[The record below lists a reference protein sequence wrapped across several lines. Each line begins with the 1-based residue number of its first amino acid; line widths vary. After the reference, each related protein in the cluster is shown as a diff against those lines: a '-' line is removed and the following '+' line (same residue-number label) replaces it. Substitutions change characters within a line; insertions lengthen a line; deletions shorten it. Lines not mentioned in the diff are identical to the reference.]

1 MNVNFNQLDT
11 DFKAV
16 TLAAELIE
24 QGSVAADNIVIL
36 PVGPQKRAYAKEIEN
51 VTNYTSIYRNRPMLV
66 ININREGLYDMLP
79 EGLFHQSPASSV
91 MITEEEMIKD
101 IAARR
106 EEEKQAR
113 LLFAPLETELYHI
126 RTVVELYENR
136 LDKKSDYDELV
147 NIFLK
152 EWREFKCFTNE
163 QMVILMHVL
172 PVIHEQRNNL
182 AFIGNVL
189 SIMFKSHFELQ
200 YELKRTSSSTVE
212 SEHLATKLGIG
223 ILGVNFIAGQ
233 VYEPEEELTITIG
246 PVTANQMLNYLPGT
260 RAAQALDVLLSYFIP
275 LQTIVNTKF
284 VVGAECQKT
293 VLGLEQENSCLGFT
307 TYLGTI
313 NY

>member
-1 MNVNFNQLDT
+1 MIVNPNQIDT

-24 QGSVAADNIVIL
+24 QGKVANDEVVIL
-36 PVGPQKRAYAKEIEN
+36 PIGPKKRAYAKEIDGITTYQS
-51 VTNYTSIYRNRPMLV
+51 VYRNREMLA

-91 MITEEEMIKD
+91 MITEEAMVKD
-101 IAARR
+101 IVARR

-113 LLFAPLETELYHI
+113 LFFAPLETELYHI
-126 RTVVELYENR
+126 RTVVELYESR

-152 EWREFKCFTNE
+152 EWQEFKCFTNE

-189 SIMFKSHFELQ
+189 SIMFNNHFELQ
-200 YELKRTSSSTVE
+200 YELKSTPSSGAE
-212 SEHLATKLGIG
+212 SGALATKLGAG

-233 VYEPEEELTITIG
+233 LYEPEEELVITVG
-246 PVTANQMLNYLPGT
+246 PVNAKQMLSYLPGT
-260 RAAQALDVLLSYFIP
+260 RTAQALEVLLSYFIP
-275 LQTIVNTKF
+275 LQTTVSTSF
-284 VVGAECQKT
+284 MVEPDYQKT
-293 VLGLEQENSCLGFT
+293 VLGFEQENSCLGFT
-307 TYLGTI
+307 TYLGS
-313 NY
+313 N

>member
-1 MNVNFNQLDT
+1 MIVNPNQLDT

-24 QGSVAADNIVIL
+24 QGSAAADNVVVL
-36 PVGPQKRAYAKEIEN
+36 PLGPKKRAYAKEIDSI
-51 VTNYTSIYRNRPMLV
+51 TSYTSAYRNRQMLA

-91 MITEEEMIKD
+91 MITEGEMIKD

-113 LLFAPLETELYHI
+113 LFFAPLETELYHI
-126 RTVVELYENR
+126 RTVVELYESHV
-136 LDKKSDYDELV
+136 DKKSDYDELV

-163 QMVILMHVL
+163 QMVILLHVL

-182 AFIGNVL
+182 TFISNVL
-189 SIMFKSHFELQ
+189 SIMFKGHFELQ
-200 YELKRTSSSTVE
+200 YELKSTNPSTAE
-212 SEHLATKLGIG
+212 TDRLATKLGTG

-233 VYEPEEELTITIG
+233 VYEPEEELVITIG

-260 RAAQALDVLLSYFIP
+260 GTAQALEVLLSYFVP
-275 LQTIVNTKF
+275 LQTTINTKF
-284 VVGAECQKT
+284 VVEPDYQKT
-293 VLGLEQENSCLGFT
+293 VLGFEQENSCLGFT
-307 TYLGTI
+307 TYLGS
-313 NY
+313 N

>member
-1 MNVNFNQLDT
+1 MIVNPNQIDT

-16 TLAAELIE
+16 AVAAELIE
-24 QGSVAADNIVIL
+24 HGKIAEDEIVIL
-36 PVGPQKRAYAKEIEN
+36 SLGPKKRAYAKEIEGIAS
-51 VTNYTSIYRNRPMLV
+51 YTSAYRNREMLA

-91 MITEEEMIKD
+91 MITEEAMVKD
-101 IAARR
+101 IAIRR

-113 LLFAPLETELYHI
+113 LFFAPLETELYHI

-172 PVIHEQRNNL
+172 PVIHEQRNNFT
-182 AFIGNVL
+182 FIGNVL
-189 SIMFKSHFELQ
+189 SIMFKGHFNLQ
-200 YELKRTSSSTVE
+200 YQLKSSKLSGAETNQ
-212 SEHLATKLGIG
+212 LATKLGAG

-233 VYEPEEELTITIG
+233 LQEPEEELIITVG
-246 PVTANQMLNYLPGT
+246 PITAWQMLNYLPGT
-260 RAAQALDVLLSYFIP
+260 RTAQAFDVLLSYFIP
-275 LQTIVNTKF
+275 LQTTISTSF
-284 VVGAECQKT
+284 VVEPDQQKL
-293 VLGLEQENSCLGFT
+293 VLGFEQENSCLGFT
-307 TYLGTI
+307 TYLGV
-313 NY
+313 N

>member
-1 MNVNFNQLDT
+1 MIVNPNQIDT

-24 QGSVAADNIVIL
+24 QGEVLADEVVIL
-36 PVGPQKRAYAKEIEN
+36 PIGPKKRAYAKEIAGISKYQS
-51 VTNYTSIYRNRPMLV
+51 VYRNRQMLA

-91 MITEEEMIKD
+91 MITEEEMVKD
-101 IAARR
+101 IATRR

-113 LLFAPLETELYHI
+113 LFFAPLETELYHI
-126 RTVVELYENR
+126 RTVVELYESR

-182 AFIGNVL
+182 TFIENVL
-189 SIMFKSHFELQ
+189 SIMFKGHFDLQ
-200 YELKRTSSSTVE
+200 YQLKSNKSSAAETVQM
-212 SEHLATKLGIG
+212 ATKLGAG
-223 ILGVNFIAGQ
+223 ILGVNFIAGNLNEQ
-233 VYEPEEELTITIG
+233 EEELTITIG
-246 PVTANQMLNYLPGT
+246 PITAKQMLNYLPGT
-260 RAAQALDVLLSYFIP
+260 RTARALEVLLSYFIP
-275 LQTIVNTKF
+275 LQATVSTNF
-284 VVGAECQKT
+284 VVEPDFQKL
-293 VLGLEQENSCLGFT
+293 VLGFDQENSCLGFT
-307 TYLGTI
+307 TYLGT
-313 NY
+313 N